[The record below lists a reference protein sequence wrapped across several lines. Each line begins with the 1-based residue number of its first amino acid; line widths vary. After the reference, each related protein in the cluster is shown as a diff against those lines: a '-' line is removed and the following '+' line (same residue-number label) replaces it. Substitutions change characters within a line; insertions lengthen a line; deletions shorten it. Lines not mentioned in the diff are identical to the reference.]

1 MRLTLAKVVACQTC
15 TYRSPCRQR
24 LFFFV
29 LRQARQVDPTYSLP
43 VPVETVASKCLK
55 VQLH

>member
-15 TYRSPCRQR
+15 TYRTDCRQR
-24 LFFFV
+24 LFFV

-55 VQLH
+55 VQLR